1 MKKLFVSDVT
11 LRAKTEELK
20 KTISFR
26 EKLAITSAIVSTG
39 VDAIELPVLSLSKE
53 DAVVYRTLIQ
63 SVKDCQVRIPV
74 GFTSDSFTAAIE
86 MAKNAKNVVLQ
97 VVMPTSTVVMEYTYH
112 LKAPKMLDKIASITK
127 TASETGYPVEFVATD
142 ATRAEKGFV
151 ANCAKVAVENGAT
164 EITVCDDAGIAFPCQ
179 MGALIKE
186 VCSVVPTAKVYV
198 ATSDKISLACACAVA
213 SLENGAVGVKTATD
227 GDGMRPDKFAD
238 LMRAKGDEMEFNCA
252 LDCTSIH
259 NTVST
264 ISDTEP
270 TTTSNKEAGS
280 TIDSSASLSSIIE
293 KIKELGYE
301 LSDED
306 NGKVYEEFKRVSE
319 RKGNIALRELDA
331 IVASTAMQVPST
343 FHLVNYVVNS
353 GNIITATASITL
365 EKEGEN
371 LIGVSAGDGPVDAAF
386 HAIEQIIGHHYELDD
401 FQIQSITKG
410 REAAAS
416 SLIRLIANGKLY
428 SGSGVSTDV
437 IGACIRAYINA
448 LNKIVYEE
456 N

>member
-1 MKKLFVSDVT
+1 MKKLFVSDTT
-11 LRAKTEELK
+11 LRVKTEELK

-26 EKLAITSAIVSTG
+26 EKLAICDAIVKTG
-39 VDAIELPVLSLSKE
+39 VDAIELPTLSLSKE
-53 DAVVYRTLIQ
+53 DTVVYRTIIQ
-63 SVKDCQVRIPV
+63 SIKGCQVRIPV
-74 GFTSDSFTAAIE
+74 GFTNDSFTAAIE
-86 MAKNAKNVVLQ
+86 MAKNAENAVLQ
-97 VVMPTSTVVMEYTYH
+97 VIMPTSTVVMEYTYH
-112 LKAPKMLDKIASITK
+112 LKAPKMLEKIASITK
-127 TASETGYPVEFVATD
+127 KASETGYTVEFVATD
-142 ATRAEKGFV
+142 ATRAENGFV
-151 ANCAKVAVENGAT
+151 AQCAKVAIENGAT
-164 EITVCDDAGIAFPCQ
+164 EITVCDDAGIAFPCK

-186 VCSVVPTAKVYV
+186 VCSVAPEAKVYV

-213 SLENGAVGVKTATD
+213 SLENGAIGVKTATD
-227 GDGMRPDKFAD
+227 GDVMRPDKFAD
-238 LMRAKGDEMEFNCA
+238 LMRAKGDEIQFDCN

-264 ISDTEP
+264 ISDNEP
-270 TTTSNKEAGS
+270 TSKSNKDAGS
-280 TIDSSASLSSIIE
+280 TIDASASLSVIIE

-319 RKGNIALRELDA
+319 RKGNIATRELDA

-365 EKEGEN
+365 EKDGEN